1 MGVIKQT
8 KLAIFDVAGTT
19 AKDDGLV
26 VKAFQLG
33 IATLGVEMGSPEMT
47 KMTEYVNATMGER
60 KMDVFLHL
68 LNGDKMKANMVHDKF
83 ISSYIRLI
91 KDGELEEF
99 DGITPFFV
107 DLRSKNIGIAITT
120 GFPREILDV
129 IIDSLNWRR
138 IIDVSVAASEVSHGR
153 PAPDMIF
160 KALQE
165 FSIPKGENLTPAEIA
180 VIGDTKSDMQSGVT
194 AGAQFIVG
202 VTSGA
207 HTKDELFE
215 AGATSV
221 IDLATQLLTVV
232 N

>member
-1 MGVIKQT
+1 MI

-26 VKAFQLG
+26 VKAFQL
-33 IATLGVEMGSPEMT
+33 ALGAVGVVPGSSQMQEMT
-47 KMTEYVNATMGER
+47 NYVNETMGER

-68 LNGDKMKANMVHDKF
+68 LEGDKIKANLVHEQF
-83 ISSYIRLI
+83 ISSYIQLV

-99 DGITPFFV
+99 DGVTPFFV
-107 DLRSKNIGIAITT
+107 ELRAKNIGIAITT

-138 IIDVSVAASEVSHGR
+138 IIDISVAASEVGHGR

-160 KALQE
+160 KAMQGFDLA
-165 FSIPKGENLTPAEIA
+165 KGINLLPSEIA
-180 VIGDTKSDMQSGVT
+180 VIGDTKSDMESGAV
-194 AGAQFIVG
+194 AGAEYVVG

-207 HTKDELFE
+207 HIEVDLTE
-215 AGATSV
+215 AGATDV
-221 IDLATQLLTVV
+221 LAFATDLLTLI
-232 N
+232 NH